1 MKNSEIF
8 YHECSITRGQREKL
22 NGHKSL
28 IVWFTGLS
36 GSGKS
41 TLANALD
48 QRLHNLKY
56 KSFILDGDNI
66 RHGLSDDLSFS
77 DQDRKENI
85 RRVGEVSKLLVN
97 AGMITVAAFISP
109 FIKDRDFV
117 RNLVPKGDFV
127 EVYCN
132 ADLKTCEM
140 RDTKD
145 IYKKARTNLI
155 KNFTGI
161 SSVYEEPVNPDLN
174 IDTTNTSIEECVN
187 QILKYI
193 EPRLLL

>member
-1 MKNSEIF
+1 MLDYKRSK
-8 YHECSITRGQREKL
+8 RKL

-77 DQDRKENI
+77 DQDRKRE
-85 RRVGEVSKLLVN
+85 
-97 AGMITVAAFISP
+97 
-109 FIKDRDFV
+109 
-117 RNLVPKGDFV
+117 
-127 EVYCN
+127 Y
-132 ADLKTCEM
+132 
-140 RDTKD
+140 
-145 IYKKARTNLI
+145 
-155 KNFTGI
+155 
-161 SSVYEEPVNPDLN
+161 
-174 IDTTNTSIEECVN
+174 
-187 QILKYI
+187 
-193 EPRLLL
+193 

>member
-1 MKNSEIF
+1 M
-8 YHECSITRGQREKL
+8 
-22 NGHKSL
+22 
-28 IVWFTGLS
+28 
-36 GSGKS
+36 
-41 TLANALD
+41 
-48 QRLHNLKY
+48 
-56 KSFILDGDNI
+56 I
-66 RHGLSDDLSFS
+66 RTE
-77 DQDRKENI
+77 KENI

-174 IDTTNTSIEECVN
+174 IDTTNTSIEECVD